1 MSATVII
8 RGYTQRAYAKRMID
22 AAPIGHVVTVK
33 QATRSGEQ
41 NDRLWALLTDV
52 ARSRPNGRVMKPE
65 DWKCAFMAAL
75 GHKGRY
81 IIGLD
86 GDPFPVG
93 YRSSLLTKA
102 QMSDLQTFIEAW
114 GAENGVRCTN
124 EQEQA
129 A

>member
-1 MSATVII
+1 MTATVII
-8 RGYTQRAYAKRMID
+8 RSDAQRAMAKRMID
-22 AAPIGHVVTVK
+22 AAPLGHVVTVR
-33 QATRSGEQ
+33 QPTRSGGQ
-41 NDRLWALLTDV
+41 NSRLWALLTDV
-52 ARSRPNGRVMKPE
+52 ARAKPDGREMRPD

-93 YRSSLLTKA
+93 YRSSKLTVA
-102 QMSDLQTFIEAW
+102 QMSDLQTFIEQW
-114 GAENGVRCTN
+114 GSERGVKWSN
-124 EQEQA
+124 EETA

>member
-1 MSATVII
+1 MTATVII
-8 RGYTQRAYAKRMID
+8 RGDAQRAMAKRMID
-22 AAPIGHVVTVK
+22 AAPLGHVVTVR
-33 QATRSGEQ
+33 QPTRSGEQ

-52 ARSRPNGRVMKPE
+52 ARAKPDGREMRPD

-93 YRSSLLTKA
+93 YRSSKLTVA
-102 QMSDLQTFIEAW
+102 QMSDLQTFIEQW
-114 GAENGVRCTN
+114 GSERGVIWS
-124 EQEQA
+124 EPQA
-129 A
+129 